1 MSVRA
6 NGEPASER
14 VNRVHLCGCRRP
26 DNEALALQLL
36 GQAWL
41 YREDLRKVHNAY
53 KARAKARWEAEREAS
68 HVQAFD
74 AHAAAVDEVG
84 HVQAFLRSTMWRDR
98 SEDKNA
104 EIRAIRGARGH
115 LLDAGTYWLVEEAM
129 AVADKAAGLSP
140 IRSVPF
146 DGTGRI
152 GVAIQSTSQF
162 AAADTFTHSRVT
174 LVRNPSKPQYH
185 LLSIKVGPLA
195 EERSIVFPLKLDR
208 PFPQGSTV
216 KRIAI
221 QRVRTGHR
229 FSWQALFTL
238 AQDPVS
244 RDANAQGHVGID
256 VGWRR
261 EPGERMRVATHDGV
275 GGAGGERGSLLI
287 DTLRSFQYSDAV
299 RGFRDDAFAA
309 ACSYAKET
317 GIVGAEHATQ
327 WRDKSRLHRLAAK
340 HPTDLGLAW
349 WRLRDRHLE
358 DIECQGRAK
367 AIRRRLDVFRVY
379 ADALAKRFRVA
390 VLEDM
395 PMQVWVGEGE
405 TSTRERSRSVAALSI
420 LQNVITHR
428 FGAGRVVWVPAKDS
442 TRTCSVCG
450 EIKTEE
456 VGPQPEWTCEGC
468 GTSHHQDENAAIVL
482 RRRGERVNGGETGG
496 GARTRKAPKRQAE
509 KKRNAKQKRVTEGAE
524 RTAREPAV
532 NAAE

>member
-1 MSVRA
+1 MTER
-6 NGEPASER
+6 ASER
-14 VNRVHLCGCRRP
+14 VNRVHLCGCRCP

-41 YREDLRKVHNAY
+41 YREDLRKMYNVH
-53 KARAKARWEAEREAS
+53 KARAKACWEAERETE
-68 HVQAFD
+68 HVKAFD

-84 HVQAFLRSTMWRDR
+84 HVQAFLRSTAWEDR
-98 SEDKNA
+98 SEAKNA
-104 EIRAIRGARGH
+104 DIRAIRLASARGH
-115 LLDAGTYWLVEEAM
+115 LLDAGTYKLVEKAM
-129 AVADKAAGLSP
+129 KVADEASGFTP
-140 IRSVPF
+140 IRAVPF

-162 AAADTFTHSRVT
+162 AAGDTFTHSRAT
-174 LVRNPSKPQYH
+174 LVRNPAKPQYH
-185 LLSIKVGPLA
+185 LLSIKVGPIA
-195 EERSIVFPLKLDR
+195 EGHTIVFPLKLDR
-208 PFPQGSTV
+208 PFPLRSTV
-216 KRIAI
+216 KQIAI

-238 AQDPVS
+238 AQDS
-244 RDANAQGHVGID
+244 ATRDPNAQGHVGID
-256 VGWRR
+256 VGWRA
-261 EPGERMRVATHDGV
+261 EPGERMRVATHDG
-275 GGAGGERGSLLI
+275 GDERGVLLI

-299 RGFRDDAFAA
+299 CGFRDDAFAA
-309 ACSYAKET
+309 ACRYAKET
-317 GIVGAEHATQ
+317 GIAGAEHATQ

-340 HPTDLGLAW
+340 YPTDLGLAW

-367 AIRRRLDVFRVY
+367 AVRRRLDAFRVY

-420 LQNVITHR
+420 LQNAIAYR
-428 FGAGRVVWVPAKDS
+428 FGAGRIVWVPAKDS
-442 TRTCSVCG
+442 TRTCSACG
-450 EIKTEE
+450 EIKTEA
-456 VGPQPEWTCEGC
+456 VGPLPEWTCEGC

-482 RRRGERVNGGETGG
+482 RRRGERVSDGGGTGG
-496 GARTRKAPKRQAE
+496 GVRTRKAPKRQAK
-509 KKRNAKQKRVTEGAE
+509 KKRNAKQKRVGAGAE
-524 RTAREPAV
+524 RTVCEPAA